1 MRSILAL
8 CLFTS
13 VAGCAAPASAPS
25 APRASPGYAA
35 AHAPTPSQE
44 PYPIERY
51 EEGAWNPGQ
60 ALLQG
65 YFGVSSYDHVS
76 VEGGEIDGDEGEL
89 DQLPLMGGG
98 GQWKVGGRR
107 IDWGIEGLFSFAGR
121 ANAEAFAVG
130 GGGAVV
136 AVDVDLLLFELYGGP
151 FASVFLG
158 DKVRVY
164 GAAGPMLEWA
174 DYEQETDGLPDDGS
188 GFGGGWYARTGFE
201 FVLPS
206 WTLIGLGV
214 RWSDATVDLGGS
226 LGDLEIDGLQYMI
239 TCSRGI

>member
-1 MRSILAL
+1 MRSILPL
-8 CLFTS
+8 CLFS
-13 VAGCAAPASAPS
+13 CVAGCASPAPS
-25 APRASPGYAA
+25 APRASPGYAV
-35 AHAPTPSQE
+35 AHAPSPSQE
-44 PYPIERY
+44 PYPIARY

-60 ALLQG
+60 PLMQG
-65 YFGVSSYDHVS
+65 FLGVSSYEHVS
-76 VEGGEIDGDEGEL
+76 VEGGDVDGDEGEL
-89 DQLPLMGGG
+89 DTLPLIGGG
-98 GQWKVGGRR
+98 GQWKVGGRH
-107 IDWGIEGLFSFAGR
+107 IDWGVEGMLSFAGR
-121 ANAEAFAVG
+121 ADAEAFAVG

-158 DKVRVY
+158 DKLRLY

-174 DYEQETDGLPDDGS
+174 DYEQETDGFPDDGS

-201 FVLPS
+201 YALPS

-226 LGDLEIDGLQYMI
+226 LGDLEIDGLQYVF
-239 TCSRGI
+239 TVSRGI